1 VCVQFSQLCLQK
13 GLSAGSGR
21 LCDESA
27 VEACFQD
34 QQAVQPRARA
44 HTHTHTHTHHKD
56 MYVTIIVKEK
66 EATKWRVKAQWRE
79 VLKRGKGNGK

>member
-1 VCVQFSQLCLQK
+1 
-13 GLSAGSGR
+13 
-21 LCDESA
+21 
-27 VEACFQD
+27 
-34 QQAVQPRARA
+34 
-44 HTHTHTHTHHKD
+44 